1 MDEYNVE
8 IGILKVHNLPF
19 TRVDAQFRLEGL
31 DYTLSLIIDYDL

>member
-19 TRVDAQFRLEGL
+19 NKDDAQFRLE
-31 DYTLSLIIDYDL
+31 ICHEI